1 MRYVTGVRAAPLVKY
16 LISSRPRRH
25 FEIFFRLQRR
35 HTTFFRLLLKLN
47 VEKIVLATRWE
58 LVFRK
63 HFPETAM
70 VVQTETQLVLVI
82 RCTRWTR
89 RFTWKCWNFGRFPR
103 RTLMSPG
110 SRSLAKDYWQVFM
123 TEIVLFSSLMT
134 TFEGFFTFWTLLFP
148 LENWISSFWNWRLQ
162 RTLIRP
168 PGLDLVTYSKNLR
181 LIEFLKILFM

>member
-82 RCTRWTR
+82 RCTRYLAAG
-89 RFTWKCWNFGRFPR
+89 KVLL
-103 RTLMSPG
+103 RTLVAESSNWMPCIMADG
-110 SRSLAKDYWQVFM
+110 SIADRNVRRRRRSWNCRSHRSDDDSANWLVVPNRSNGRSFTQWHASLCCFCLSLAASRRNTKDTNWSTGPMTNQV
-123 TEIVLFSSLMT
+123 T
-134 TFEGFFTFWTLLFP
+134 
-148 LENWISSFWNWRLQ
+148 
-162 RTLIRP
+162 
-168 PGLDLVTYSKNLR
+168 
-181 LIEFLKILFM
+181 